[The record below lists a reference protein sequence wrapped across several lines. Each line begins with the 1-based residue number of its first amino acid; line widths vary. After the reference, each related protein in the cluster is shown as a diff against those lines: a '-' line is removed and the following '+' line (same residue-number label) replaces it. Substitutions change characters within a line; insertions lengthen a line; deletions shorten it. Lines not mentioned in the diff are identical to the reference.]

1 VTDHDPHLE
10 MPRAEVRYLRE
21 RLALYRARL
30 YRRPTSDTSKLRE
43 LERALEGAEDRL
55 RRAERDRP

>member
-1 VTDHDPHLE
+1 MTDREPDLE
-10 MPRAEVRYLRE
+10 QPRAEVRYLRQ
-21 RLALYRARL
+21 RLALYRARM
-30 YRRPTSDTSKLRE
+30 YRRPASPASKLRE

>member
-1 VTDHDPHLE
+1 MTGEKPDLE
-10 MPRAEVRYLRE
+10 QPRAEVRYLRA

-30 YRRPTSDTSKLRE
+30 YRRSAPPTSKLHE

-55 RRAERDRP
+55 RRAEHDGR